1 MKQVIN
7 DRWFLKIGWFHL
19 PLTLMGW
26 LISIFAIAISV
37 LMFFAIGH
45 KSTSTMDTVISVFPY
60 VISIF
65 AVRHWIASN
74 TCN

>member
-1 MKQVIN
+1 MKQLIN

-26 LISIFAIAISV
+26 LITLFAIAISIIMVVV
-37 LMFFAIGH
+37 LGH
-45 KSTSTMDTVISVFPY
+45 KSTSTMDAVISVFPY

-65 AVRHWIASN
+65 AVRYWIASN